1 MQNAIA
7 AGGRDRERD
16 KHKQRLQAKDV
27 SASNGRV
34 YQVYMYLLY
43 SSTFNTHK
51 LIKTQ
56 AILLWNNI
64 SFMVLIT
71 N

>member
-34 YQVYMYLLY
+34 YQVYTRVCIDGILRL
-43 SSTFNTHK
+43 STLTNT
-51 LIKTQ
+51 
-56 AILLWNNI
+56 
-64 SFMVLIT
+64 
-71 N
+71 